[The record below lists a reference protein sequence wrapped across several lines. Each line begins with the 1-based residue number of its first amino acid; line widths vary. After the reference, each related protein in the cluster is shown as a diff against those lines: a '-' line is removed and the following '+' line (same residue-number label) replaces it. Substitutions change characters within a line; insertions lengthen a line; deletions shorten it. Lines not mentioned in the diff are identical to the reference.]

1 MMVRV
6 ERVSVGRAGGCRVAM
21 WCGEVGCGMGMAAQ
35 EVRVVQGRVR
45 DDERQQLHQLLSW
58 ERNLRM
64 PRATNTQLGCAEVW
78 ADGPGGREY

>member
-1 MMVRV
+1 
-6 ERVSVGRAGGCRVAM
+6 
-21 WCGEVGCGMGMAAQ
+21 MGMAAQ

-45 DDERQQLHQLLSW
+45 DDERQQLHQLLGW